1 MGIKRIGRHLLEHH
15 RRARRIFPLEAPA
28 LIEQA
33 TQADEATHSG
43 QLRFAVVR
51 NVASA
56 TLCFDPAGQVTANT
70 RELRDRSTGLASR

>member
-1 MGIKRIGRHLLEHH
+1 MGIKRIGKHLFEHH
-15 RRARRIFPLEAPA
+15 WRARRIVPPEALA

-43 QLRFAVVR
+43 QLRFAVAR
-51 NVASA
+51 NVVSA

-70 RELRDRSTGLASR
+70 REFRDRSTGLASR